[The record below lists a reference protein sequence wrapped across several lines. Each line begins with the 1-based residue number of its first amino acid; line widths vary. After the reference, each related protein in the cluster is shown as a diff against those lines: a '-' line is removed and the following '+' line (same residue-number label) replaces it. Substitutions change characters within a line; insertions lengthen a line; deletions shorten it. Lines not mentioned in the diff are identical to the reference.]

1 MLRGQETFKSF
12 KSSSVALDLLSF
24 HTRFMITYVNRHVK
38 KKKKKPHGDLVSI
51 ILNLLV
57 DC

>member
-24 HTRFMITYVNRHVK
+24 HTHFMITYINLHM

>member
-24 HTRFMITYVNRHVK
+24 HTHFMITYVNRHVK
-38 KKKKKPHGDLVSI
+38 KKKKKNPTAIWLVSY
-51 ILNLLV
+51 
-57 DC
+57 

>member
-12 KSSSVALDLLSF
+12 KSSSVALDLLFF
-24 HTRFMITYVNRHVK
+24 HTHFMITYINLHMK
-38 KKKKKPHGDLVSI
+38 KKKKTHGDLVSI